1 MDEKYRD
8 EDPFKKYDNLFD
20 EQDEKYYPTPKKK
33 RKERDPMFYGFTRP
47 KSSTEGNKKIPFWMI
62 FIVLGIITNIVEYKF
77 ISRITFVGWIFIVL
91 IIMGIVKAIRK

>member
-1 MDEKYRD
+1 MGEKYRD

-77 ISRITFVGWIFIVL
+77 LTHMTIVGWIFTVL